1 MKKINLI
8 KRIFK
13 TQVKQY
19 FSQILII
26 FLFIIISALA
36 TASVAWLLDPAIK
49 KIFIEKNKTLLF
61 IIPALIILAFI
72 IKSISIYIIKIKTIK
87 ISFNVTKNIQSLM
100 AIKILTSDTEFITS
114 KHSGKFISNFTNDTQ
129 TLLHVINGIAIS
141 SVKEF
146 FTLLALMGLMFYQNW
161 KLSLLAIIMIPV
173 AIFFSKKFGKKMG
186 KFVNQSLQASELFT
200 KFLSEILKATTVI
213 KIFQKEEVELKNF
226 KNIIDN
232 RIKKMTKVERT
243 RLGAAPVMETITG
256 IAIAIVVLVG
266 GFLSI
271 NNEIEVGSFFSFLTA
286 LMLAYQPVRA
296 LSGVNIGINEGLAAA
311 KRIYDLLDNQ
321 DLVNKNNSLKN
332 INITNKNIEFK
343 NVSFSYPDG
352 TEAIKKISTI
362 IKGGST
368 VALVGKSG
376 SGKTSFINLIPR
388 FYNLSSG
395 TIEIDN
401 HDINKVNLFSLRKE
415 IALVS
420 QDTILFDDSVKANI
434 AYGKANA
441 SETEILEASRNAAAD
456 EFIKELPN
464 GYNTIIGENGV
475 KLSGGQKQ
483 RISIARAMLKN
494 SSIILLD
501 EATSALDTESESKI
515 KFAIDNLIKNRT
527 TIIIAHR
534 LSTIKNADKIIV
546 MSRGV
551 IEDEGTHEELL
562 IKSKTYKKL
571 YDQEL
576 NNQENA

>member
-1 MKKINLI
+1 MEKINLI

-19 FSQILII
+19 LSQILII
-26 FLFIIISALA
+26 FLFIVISALA

-61 IIPALIILAFI
+61 VIPSLIILAFI

-100 AIKILTSDTEFITS
+100 ARKILTSDTEFITS

-129 TLLHVINGIAIS
+129 TLLNVINGIAIT

-146 FTLLALMGLMFYQNW
+146 FTLIALMGLMFYQNW
-161 KLSLLAIIMIPV
+161 KLSLLAVIMIPV
-173 AIFFSKKFGKKMG
+173 AAFFSKKFGKKMG
-186 KFVNQSLQASELFT
+186 KFVNKSLKANKLIT
-200 KFLSEILKATTVI
+200 KFLYEILKATSVI
-213 KIFQKEEVELKNF
+213 KIFQKEEIELKNF
-226 KNIIDN
+226 KNIIDD
-232 RIKKMTKVERT
+232 RIEKMTKVERT

-256 IAIAIVVLVG
+256 IAIAIVVLAG

-271 NNEIEVGSFFSFLTA
+271 KNEIEVGSFFSFLTA

-296 LSGVNIGINEGLAAA
+296 LSGVNIGINEGLVAA
-311 KRIYDLLDNQ
+311 KRIYELLDNQ
-321 DLVNKNNSLKN
+321 DLVNKNLNLKDL
-332 INITNKNIEFK
+332 NITNKDIELK
-343 NVSFSYPDG
+343 NVSFTYPDG
-352 TEAIKKISTI
+352 TEALKKISTT

-376 SGKTSFINLIPR
+376 SGKTSFINLIPK

-395 TIEIDN
+395 SIEIDSQN
-401 HDINKVNLFSLRKE
+401 INEINLHSLRKE

-420 QDTILFDDSVKANI
+420 QDTILFDDTVKSNI
-434 AYGKANA
+434 AYGKIDAN
-441 SETEILEASRNAAAD
+441 EMEIFEASKNAAAD

-501 EATSALDTESESKI
+501 EATSALDTESESKV

-546 MSRGV
+546 MSDGCV
-551 IEDEGTHEELL
+551 EDEGTHDEIL
-562 IKSKTYKKL
+562 IKSNTYKKL

-576 NNQENA
+576 NNQEHA

>member
-1 MKKINLI
+1 MEKINLI

-19 FSQILII
+19 LSQILII
-26 FLFIIISALA
+26 FLFIVISALA

-49 KIFIEKNKTLLF
+49 KIFIEKNKTLLLV
-61 IIPALIILAFI
+61 IPGLIILAFI
-72 IKSISIYIIKIKTIK
+72 IKSISIYIIRIKTIK

-100 AIKILTSDTEFITS
+100 ARKILTSDTEFITS

-129 TLLHVINGIAIS
+129 TLLNVINGIAIT

-146 FTLLALMGLMFYQNW
+146 FTLIALIGLMFYQNW

-173 AIFFSKKFGKKMG
+173 AAFFSKKFGRRMG

-200 KFLSEILKATTVI
+200 KFLSEILKATSVI
-213 KIFQKEEVELKNF
+213 KIFQKEEIELKNF
-226 KNIIDN
+226 KNIIDD
-232 RIKKMTKVERT
+232 RIEKMTKVEKT

-256 IAIAIVVLVG
+256 IAIAIVVLAG

-271 NNEIEVGSFFSFLTA
+271 KNEIEVGSFFSFLTA

-296 LSGVNIGINEGLAAA
+296 LSGVNIGINEGLVAA
-311 KRIYDLLDNQ
+311 KRIYALLDNQ
-321 DLVNKNNSLKN
+321 DLVNKNLSLTDLN
-332 INITNKNIEFK
+332 VTNKNIEFK
-343 NVSFSYPDG
+343 SVNFVYPDG
-352 TEAIKKISTI
+352 TEAIKKISTKI
-362 IKGGST
+362 NGGST

-376 SGKTSFINLIPR
+376 SGKTSFINLIPK

-395 TIEIDN
+395 SIEIDN
-401 HDINKVNLFSLRKE
+401 QNINEVNLHSLRKE

-420 QDTILFDDSVKANI
+420 QDTILFDDTVKANI
-434 AYGKANA
+434 AYGKIDANDN
-441 SETEILEASRNAAAD
+441 EILEASKNAAAD

-464 GYNTIIGENGV
+464 GYDTIIGENGV

-501 EATSALDTESESKI
+501 EATSALDTESESKV

-546 MSRGV
+546 MSEGC
-551 IEDEGTHEELL
+551 IKDEGTHEELL

-571 YDQEL
+571 YNQEL
-576 NNQENA
+576 DNQEHA

>member
-1 MKKINLI
+1 MEKINLI

-19 FSQILII
+19 LSQILII
-26 FLFIIISALA
+26 FLFIVVSALA

-49 KIFIEKNKTLLF
+49 KIFIEKNKSLLF
-61 IIPALIILAFI
+61 VIPGLIILAFI
-72 IKSISIYIIKIKTIK
+72 VKSISIYIIRIKTIK

-100 AIKILTSDTEFITS
+100 ARKILTSDTEFITS

-129 TLLHVINGIAIS
+129 TLLNVINGIAIT

-146 FTLLALMGLMFYQNW
+146 FTLIALMGLMFYQNW
-161 KLSLLAIIMIPV
+161 KLSLLAVIMIPV
-173 AIFFSKKFGKKMG
+173 AAFFSKKFGKKMG

-200 KFLSEILKATTVI
+200 KFLSEILKATSVI
-213 KIFQKEEVELKNF
+213 KIFQKEEIELKNF
-226 KNIIDN
+226 KNIIDD
-232 RIKKMTKVERT
+232 RIEKMTKVERT

-256 IAIAIVVLVG
+256 IAIAIVVLAG

-271 NNEIEVGSFFSFLTA
+271 KNEIEVGSFFSFLTA

-296 LSGVNIGINEGLAAA
+296 LSGVNIGINEGLVAA
-311 KRIYDLLDNQ
+311 KRIYELLDNQ
-321 DLVNKNNSLKN
+321 DLVNKNLNLKDLNVTNKDIELKN
-332 INITNKNIEFK
+332 I
-343 NVSFSYPDG
+343 SFTYPDG
-352 TEAIKKISTI
+352 TEALKKISTK

-376 SGKTSFINLIPR
+376 SGKTSFINLIPK

-395 TIEIDN
+395 SIEIDGQN
-401 HDINKVNLFSLRKE
+401 INEINLHSLRKE

-420 QDTILFDDSVKANI
+420 QDTILFDDTVKSNI
-434 AYGKANA
+434 AYGKIDAN
-441 SETEILEASRNAAAD
+441 EMEIFEASKNAAAD

-501 EATSALDTESESKI
+501 EATSALDTESESKV

-546 MSRGV
+546 MSDGC
-551 IEDEGTHEELL
+551 IEDEGTHDELL
-562 IKSKTYKKL
+562 IKSNTYKKL

-576 NNQENA
+576 NNQEHA